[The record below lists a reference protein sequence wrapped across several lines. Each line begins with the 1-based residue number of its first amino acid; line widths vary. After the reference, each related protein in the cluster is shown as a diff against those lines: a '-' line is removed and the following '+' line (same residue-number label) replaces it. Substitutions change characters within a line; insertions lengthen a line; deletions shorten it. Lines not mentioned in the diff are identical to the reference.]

1 MATIPIDLATGDT
14 NALKN
19 RSVPGGTKIKFF
31 TSGSAVSVSF
41 SGTSPFTDGSTAFTV
56 SDATGTE
63 KTTTSSP
70 GTYNFTAGDRTG
82 DIDITVSV

>member
-1 MATIPIDLATGDT
+1 MPTVPIDLSAGDA

-19 RSVPGGTKIKFF
+19 RSIPGGTTIKFY

-41 SGTSPFTDGSTAFTV
+41 TGTSPFTDGSTAFTV
-56 SDATGTE
+56 SDSTGTE
-63 KTTTSSP
+63 KTTTTSP

-82 DIDITVSV
+82 DIDITVSF